1 MVVPPGLLLLK
12 EAIIMPLDT
21 GGARKK
27 FVEGIEFRSQNSG
40 VRIRR
45 NITQAAAGNAMG
57 VIDPKNNIHRRDTL
71 KMSTTPPAPH
81 EEQSW
86 YYIVKIPRP

>member
-1 MVVPPGLLLLK
+1 MSIGLFSSGGRASSTAVPKQGLL
-12 EAIIMPLDT
+12 
-21 GGARKK
+21 
-27 FVEGIEFRSQNSG
+27 NSNELRMYSET
-40 VRIRR
+40 RIRR

-57 VIDPKNNIHRRDTL
+57 VIDPKNNIHRKDTL